1 MASYS
6 EAQNQAG
13 NQAANQA
20 GRGSRTIQLISFTVG
35 NEEYG
40 VDIMAVREIRAWSET
55 TPLPN
60 TPEVVRGVINMRGA
74 IVPIFDLRARFGM
87 PRTEPTKYNVV
98 IIVSVASRIVGI
110 LVDAVSDI
118 ITINEDEVRP
128 MPEMEQVSGIG
139 FMEGLITV
147 GERMVGLIGLD
158 RMFSGRMLEAAEMGQ
173 RPLLAGPSA
182 ESAGAA

>member
-1 MASYS
+1 MASAEKRES
-6 EAQNQAG
+6 NGEHG
-13 NQAANQA
+13 T
-20 GRGSRTIQLISFTVG
+20 RSSRSIQLVSFTVG

-98 IIVSVASRIVGI
+98 IIVSVAARIVGI

-118 ITINEDEVRP
+118 ITINEDEIRP
-128 MPEMEQVSGIG
+128 MPSMEQVNGIG

-147 GERMVGLIGLD
+147 GERMVGLIGLE
-158 RMFSGRMLEAAEMGQ
+158 RMFSGRMLEAAEGVNTPM
-173 RPLLAGPSA
+173 LSGPS
-182 ESAGAA
+182 ETAGAA

>member
-1 MASYS
+1 MASAA
-6 EAQNQAG
+6 EQAT
-13 NQAANQA
+13 
-20 GRGSRTIQLISFTVG
+20 RSTRTVQLVSFTVG

-98 IIVSVASRIVGI
+98 IIVSVSSRIVGI

-118 ITINEDEVRP
+118 ITINEDEIRP
-128 MPEMEQVSGIG
+128 MPDMEQVSGLG

-147 GERMVGLIGLD
+147 GDRMVGLIGLE
-158 RMFSGRMLEAAEMGQ
+158 RMFSGRMLEAADSTGK
-173 RPLLAGPSA
+173 PLLAGPN
-182 ESAGAA
+182 EAAA

>member
-1 MASYS
+1 MASSADPRNGSHEAGS
-6 EAQNQAG
+6 EQ
-13 NQAANQA
+13 
-20 GRGSRTIQLISFTVG
+20 GRSGRTVQLVSFTVG

-98 IIVSVASRIVGI
+98 IIASVSSRLVGLLVA
-110 LVDAVSDI
+110 AVSDI
-118 ITINEDEVRP
+118 IPLNQDPIPPIPN
-128 MPEMEQVSGIG
+128 
-139 FMEGLITV
+139 
-147 GERMVGLIGLD
+147 
-158 RMFSGRMLEAAEMGQ
+158 LETANH
-173 RPLLAGPSA
+173 
-182 ESAGAA
+182 

>member
-1 MASYS
+1 MAAA
-6 EAQNQAG
+6 ERGAAG
-13 NQAANQA
+13 DQG
-20 GRGSRTIQLISFTVG
+20 GRSTRTVQLVSFTVG

-60 TPEVVRGVINMRGA
+60 TPQVVRGVINMRGA

-98 IIVSVASRIVGI
+98 IIVSVSARIVGI

-118 ITINEDEVRP
+118 ITINEDEIRP
-128 MPEMEQVSGIG
+128 MPDMEQVSGLG

-147 GERMVGLIGLD
+147 GERMVGLIGLE
-158 RMFSGRMLEAAEMGQ
+158 RMFSSRMLDAADGSGQ
-173 RPLLAGPSA
+173 AQLTGPGDM
-182 ESAGAA
+182 AGAA

>member
-1 MASYS
+1 MASA
-6 EAQNQAG
+6 ERAAG
-13 NQAANQA
+13 ATATDHA
-20 GRGSRTIQLISFTVG
+20 GRSLRTVQLVSFTVG

-118 ITINEDEVRP
+118 ITINEDEIRP
-128 MPEMEQVSGIG
+128 MPNMEQVSGLG

-147 GERMVGLIGLD
+147 GERMVGLIGLE
-158 RMFSGRMLEAAEMGQ
+158 RMFSSRMLEAADSAGNKPM
-173 RPLLAGPSA
+173 LAGPS
-182 ESAGAA
+182 ESTGAAA

>member
-1 MASYS
+1 MAS
-6 EAQNQAG
+6 
-13 NQAANQA
+13 ANDPRSSQGSGET
-20 GRGSRTIQLISFTVG
+20 GRSGRTVQLVSFTVG

-118 ITINEDEVRP
+118 ITINEDEIRP
-128 MPEMEQVSGIG
+128 MPSMEQVSGIG

-147 GERMVGLIGLD
+147 GERMVGLIGLE
-158 RMFSGRMLEAAEMGQ
+158 RMFAGRMLEAADGAASQSM
-173 RPLLAGPSA
+173 LTGPTEA
-182 ESAGAA
+182 AGAA

>member
-1 MASYS
+1 MTAAEQSS
-6 EAQNQAG
+6 EQQA
-13 NQAANQA
+13 
-20 GRGSRTIQLISFTVG
+20 RSSRTVQLVSFTVG

-87 PRTEPTKYNVV
+87 PRTEPDKYNVV

-118 ITINEDEVRP
+118 ITINEDEIRA
-128 MPEMEQVSGIG
+128 MPSMEQVNGVG

-147 GERMVGLIGLD
+147 GERMVGLIGLE
-158 RMFSGRMLEAAEMGQ
+158 RMFSDRMLEAADSST
-173 RPLLAGPSA
+173 RPMLSSPSEQA
-182 ESAGAA
+182 SAA

>member
-1 MASYS
+1 MAS
-6 EAQNQAG
+6 EAEQTAHS
-13 NQAANQA
+13 
-20 GRGSRTIQLISFTVG
+20 SRTVQLVSFTVG

-98 IIVSVASRIVGI
+98 IIVSISSRIVGI

-118 ITINEDEVRP
+118 ITINEDEIRP
-128 MPEMEQVSGIG
+128 MPSMEQVSGLG

-147 GERMVGLIGLD
+147 GERMVGLIGLE
-158 RMFSGRMLEAAEMGQ
+158 RMFSDRMLEAADNTGKPM
-173 RPLLAGPSA
+173 LAGPSDA
-182 ESAGAA
+182 GGAAA

>member
-1 MASYS
+1 MSATAQATAKGA
-6 EAQNQAG
+6 EAGA
-13 NQAANQA
+13 
-20 GRGSRTIQLISFTVG
+20 RSSRTIQLISFTVG
-35 NEEYG
+35 SEEYG

-118 ITINEDEVRP
+118 ITINEDEIRP

-158 RMFSGRMLEAAEMGQ
+158 RMFSGRMLDSADTAA
-173 RPLLAGPSA
+173 RPMLAGPSA
-182 ESAGAA
+182 DAGAA

>member
-1 MASYS
+1 MSASPNRMDDA
-6 EAQNQAG
+6 ENGQART
-13 NQAANQA
+13 
-20 GRGSRTIQLISFTVG
+20 GRMLQLISFTLG

-60 TPEVVRGVINMRGA
+60 TPDVVRGVINMRGA

-98 IIVSVASRIVGI
+98 IIVSVAQRIVGI

-118 ITINEDEVRP
+118 ITIDEGEIRP
-128 MPEMEQVSGIG
+128 MPALDQVSGIG

-158 RMFSGRMLEAAEMGQ
+158 RMFSGRMLEAAEDAG
-173 RPLLAGPSA
+173 RPLLSA
-182 ESAGAA
+182 PGAE

>member
-1 MASYS
+1 MS
-6 EAQNQAG
+6 
-13 NQAANQA
+13 AAEQ
-20 GRGSRTIQLISFTVG
+20 RSSDQQTRSSRAVQLVSFTVG

-60 TPEVVRGVINMRGA
+60 TPDVVRGVINMRGA

-87 PRTEPTKYNVV
+87 QRTEPTKYNVV
-98 IIVSVASRIVGI
+98 IIVSVSSRIVGI

-118 ITINEDEVRP
+118 ITINEDEIRA
-128 MPEMEQVSGIG
+128 MPSMEQVNGIG

-147 GERMVGLIGLD
+147 GERMVGLIELE
-158 RMFSGRMLEAAEMGQ
+158 RMSPGPMLEAADNSA
-173 RPLLAGPSA
+173 RPMLAGPAEQASA
-182 ESAGAA
+182 A

>member
-1 MASYS
+1 MASAEARNGEQNRS
-6 EAQNQAG
+6 EQ
-13 NQAANQA
+13 
-20 GRGSRTIQLISFTVG
+20 GRSTRTVQLVSFTVG
-35 NEEYG
+35 KEEYG

-60 TPEVVRGVINMRGA
+60 TPDVVRGVINMRGA

-87 PRTEPTKYNVV
+87 QRTEPTKYNVV

-118 ITINEDEVRP
+118 ITINEDEIRA
-128 MPEMEQVSGIG
+128 MPSMEQVNGLG

-147 GERMVGLIGLD
+147 GERMVGLIELE
-158 RMFSGRMLEAAEMGQ
+158 RMFSDRMLEAADSSARPMLSGPAGQ
-173 RPLLAGPSA
+173 TD
-182 ESAGAA
+182 AAA

>member
-1 MASYS
+1 MASA
-6 EAQNQAG
+6 ERPTTGATATDH
-13 NQAANQA
+13 A
-20 GRGSRTIQLISFTVG
+20 GRSLRTVQLVSFTVG

-118 ITINEDEVRP
+118 ITINEDEIRP
-128 MPEMEQVSGIG
+128 MPSMEQVSGLG

-147 GERMVGLIGLD
+147 GERMVGLIGLE
-158 RMFSGRMLEAAEMGQ
+158 RMFSGRMLEAADGASGKPML
-173 RPLLAGPSA
+173 PGPS
-182 ESAGAA
+182 ETSGAAA